1 MEENTPVAITPYYWR
16 NREKVLRK
24 IAEKKATAEGREAF
38 NEYQREY
45 QRRYKARKLAV
56 AKELRK
62 QHRAEFIKRIS
73 RGSDI
78 TAPADPAGIP
88 AGAPAGETK
97 TPAAPVKKTVMRFI
111 SEVPA
116 GWTPPA
122 GNFTIAGNS
131 WM

>member
-1 MEENTPVAITPYYWR
+1 MEEIRATVTPYYWR

-45 QRRYKARKLAV
+45 QRKYKARKLAV

-62 QHRAEFIKRIS
+62 QHRADFVGQLS
-73 RGSDI
+73 QGPVA

-97 TPAAPVKKTVMRFI
+97 APAGAPLRFI

-122 GNFTIAGNS
+122 GNFTIPGNS
-131 WM
+131 WA

>member
-1 MEENTPVAITPYYWR
+1 MEEIRETTPYYWR

-24 IAEKKATAEGREAF
+24 IAEKKATAEGRETY

-45 QRRYKARKLAV
+45 QKRYKARKLAV

-62 QHRAEFIKRIS
+62 QQRAEFVKRIS
-73 RGSDI
+73 QGSDT

-88 AGAPAGETK
+88 AG
-97 TPAAPVKKTVMRFI
+97 TPAPLAAAPMRYI

-122 GNFTIAGNS
+122 GNFTILSSS
-131 WM
+131 WR

>member
-1 MEENTPVAITPYYWR
+1 MEEIPETVTPYYWR

-45 QRRYKARKLAV
+45 QRKYKARKLAV

-62 QHRAEFIKRIS
+62 QRRAEFVGQLS
-73 RGSDI
+73 QGPVA
-78 TAPADPAGIP
+78 TAPAAPARIP

-97 TPAAPVKKTVMRFI
+97 PPAAPVKKTVLRFI

-116 GWTPPA
+116 GWTPPVET
-122 GNFTIAGNS
+122 FTIPGNS
-131 WM
+131 WG

>member
-1 MEENTPVAITPYYWR
+1 MEENAPVVITPYYWR

-45 QRRYKARKLAV
+45 QKRYKARKLAV
-56 AKELRK
+56 AKEIRR
-62 QHRAEFIKRIS
+62 QQRTEFVKRIS
-73 RGSDI
+73 AGSAD
-78 TAPADPAGIP
+78 TPPADSSGIP
-88 AGAPAGETK
+88 AGAPA
-97 TPAAPVKKTVMRFI
+97 PLAATSVMRLI

-122 GNFTIAGNS
+122 GNFVISKDS
-131 WM
+131 WR

>member
-1 MEENTPVAITPYYWR
+1 MEEIPATATPYYWR

-24 IAEKKATAEGREAF
+24 IAEKKATAEGREIY

-45 QRRYKARKLAV
+45 QRKYKARKLAV
-56 AKELRK
+56 AKELRR
-62 QHRAEFIKRIS
+62 QHRAEFVGQLS
-73 RGSDI
+73 QGPVA

-97 TPAAPVKKTVMRFI
+97 PPAAPVKTVLRFI

-116 GWTPPA
+116 GWTPPVET
-122 GNFTIAGNS
+122 FTIPGNS
-131 WM
+131 WA